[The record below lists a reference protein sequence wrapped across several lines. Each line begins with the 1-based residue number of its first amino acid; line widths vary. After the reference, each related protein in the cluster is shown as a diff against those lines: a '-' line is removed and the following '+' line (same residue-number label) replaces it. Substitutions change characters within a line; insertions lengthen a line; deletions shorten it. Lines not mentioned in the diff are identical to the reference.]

1 MKYIPSEANNNTGT
15 TQQVTVVVPT
25 YNEASNLP
33 NVTRRLFSLGLP
45 KLNMIVVDDGSPD
58 GTGHVAK
65 HLSVQMGG
73 HIEVIQRGTKQGL
86 GTAYVTGFK
95 KAIRNGADIV
105 VEMDADQSHD
115 VAYLPAFLKQLENS
129 DVVIGSR
136 YVRGGGSEEWSAFRR
151 FISGLGNLG
160 IRWVAGLKVHDST
173 SGFKAFRISALQ
185 GLDMDIFRCSGFGF
199 QVEVAHACQQ
209 LNYRVIEHPIIFKKR
224 ATGKSKMSPFIILEA
239 FWKLFFLRWRT
250 QMRN

>member
-1 MKYIPSEANNNTGT
+1 MPSGADEDALTN
-15 TQQVTVVVPT
+15 QQVTVVLPT
-25 YNEASNLP
+25 YNEASNLSAL
-33 NVTRRLFSLGLP
+33 TDRLFSLGLP

-58 GTGHVAK
+58 GTGHVAEE
-65 HLSVQMGG
+65 LSDQLGG

-86 GTAYVTGFK
+86 GTAYVAGFK
-95 KAIRNGADIV
+95 KAIQNGADVV

-136 YVRGGGSEEWSAFRR
+136 YVRGGGSEEWSTFRR

-160 IRWVAGLKVHDST
+160 IRWVAGLKVRDST

-185 GLDMDIFRCSGFGF
+185 RLNMDNFRCSGFGF

-209 LNYRVIEHPIIFKKR
+209 LGYIVIEHPIIFKKR
-224 ATGKSKMSPFIILEA
+224 ASGKSKMSPFIVVEA
-239 FWKLFFLRWRT
+239 LYKLSFLRWRT